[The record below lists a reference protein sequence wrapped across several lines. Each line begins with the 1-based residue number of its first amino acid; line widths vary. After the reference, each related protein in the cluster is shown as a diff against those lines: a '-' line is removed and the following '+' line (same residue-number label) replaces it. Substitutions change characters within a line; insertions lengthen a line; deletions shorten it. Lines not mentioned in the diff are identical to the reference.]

1 VSGDGPLHVA
11 VGVPSV
17 REFADPR
24 LLVDLAVAAEE
35 AGWDGF
41 FVWDHLL
48 YRQPDPAVA
57 DPQVVISAVAAR
69 TSRMRLG
76 ILIVPLSR
84 RRPAKVAKEMATL
97 DHLTGGRMVLGA
109 GLGSY
114 APEWSELGEDP
125 APKVRAA
132 RLDEGLEIV
141 AGLLAGEEVTVEGEH
156 EAARGARIHPPSLQR
171 PRVPIWIGGSWP
183 NRRPFER
190 AARWDGVMPTHVDY
204 GSGTTMPPSELAA
217 ALAHVDAHRADPSA
231 PFDVALEGA
240 TPDDAEEAAQR
251 IAPYREVGLTWWVE
265 ALGWWRG
272 DVRAARTR
280 IDSGPPARLS

>member
-1 VSGDGPLHVA
+1 MTADGRLRHA
-11 VGVPSV
+11 IGVPTV

-24 LLVDLAVAAEE
+24 LLVELAVAAEE

-57 DPQVVISAVAAR
+57 DPQVVISAAAAR
-69 TSRMRLG
+69 TARMRLG

-84 RRPAKVAKEMATL
+84 RRPAKVAKEMTTL
-97 DHLTGGRMVLGA
+97 DHLTGGRMVLGV
-109 GLGSY
+109 GLGSV
-114 APEWSELGEDP
+114 PQEWSAFGEDP
-125 APKVRAA
+125 DPRVRA
-132 RLDEGLEIV
+132 RRMDEGLEIV
-141 AGLLAGEEVTVEGEH
+141 AGLMAGQEVTVEGDH
-156 EAARGARIHPPSLQR
+156 EAARGAAIHPASLQQ

-204 GSGTTMPPSELAA
+204 GSGTTMPPSELAD
-217 ALAHVDAHRADPSA
+217 ALAHVQAHRPDPTA
-231 PFDVALEGA
+231 PFDVVLEGA
-240 TPDDAEEAAQR
+240 TTPDPDEAAET
-251 IAPYREVGLTWWVE
+251 IAPYREVGLTWWIE

-272 DVRAARTR
+272 DTVAARER
-280 IDSGPPARLS
+280 IAAGPPTRLP